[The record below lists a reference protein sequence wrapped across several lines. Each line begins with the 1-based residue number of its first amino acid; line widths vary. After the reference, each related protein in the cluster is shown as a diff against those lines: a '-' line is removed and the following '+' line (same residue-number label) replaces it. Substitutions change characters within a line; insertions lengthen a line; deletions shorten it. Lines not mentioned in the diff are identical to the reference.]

1 MTALS
6 AMKRY
11 LLVILSLTLF
21 SCVDPGSDPKGNVVT
36 LNLNGGT
43 LTDNGGELKYGGAF
57 TPTPLKEILS
67 DLNYDPV
74 YPGKTFAV
82 WNTVPDGSG
91 DDYIGDTL
99 VEAPVTL
106 YAIYGEVL
114 NTREAFENILCDD
127 PNVIYTLDREISL
140 ALGEPWEPLCAN
152 PVAPFRGRIYG
163 KGFGISYF
171 ATRSS
176 ASERPDYAGL
186 FAYTEGAKIMDFA
199 MENVRI
205 TGRLAVGAVAAVAR
219 DTVIERIDVTGIVT
233 SSGRAGGIVGEAY
246 GSSISKSS
254 FGREQ
259 AWEEKTVTASGLN
272 TVTGGIAGYAEDSVI
287 TESAVS
293 ADMQVS
299 GGNALGGIVGEAV
312 RSTISDSL
320 SNGTLVTSSVNT
332 NSGGIAGRMTDSDIS
347 HCYSEANIRPSSTG
361 ASGGIAGRVSGGEI
375 TDSAAFHLSF
385 GQASIGKIA
394 GLLENSAQVTNAYSR
409 YDTQL
414 NGTLMPDSENNGIGR
429 AVTSMRKNRN
439 FFESELGFSLSRIWR
454 LPDYY
459 EYPRLKWEAAPE
471 YTRIYTAS
479 DLRRMS
485 QNLSGYYVLLR
496 DIDLYETTV
505 EDYSNE
511 VKVVTWAPVGN
522 ETNPFRGKLD
532 GNGHIIKNLM
542 PHAAGNMQTLF
553 MGLFGVTDG
562 AFITD
567 LKIHMSFPEVKYNGA
582 DPLYTGSVAG
592 RIINTHIER
601 VNITGA
607 IASSNNTGGIA
618 GYMENNSYIL
628 HSSFAGLIR
637 NYENSAIPCTVGGI
651 AGYMSES
658 SVYYSMSA
666 GEISTYARDE
676 SQTAGGLVGNLVL
689 RSRDNE
695 VFNSYSTMDVYAAG
709 GLVPFAGGLYG
720 RYAGTNSFANY
731 AAGNVHASSRDYVDM
746 MVSGLIRAG
755 GIAGQLS
762 SGGIQAA
769 LALENTVIADAVN
782 VHVASMTSYAGRI
795 TSTSLPGA
803 ASAADLYAL
812 RSMTV
817 AADITTGEAG
827 ADTPEILDQAFYES
841 IGWDFTN
848 IWFMPESGG
857 YPQLQGVRP

>member
-1 MTALS
+1 MKKLILIISAL
-6 AMKRY
+6 
-11 LLVILSLTLF
+11 ILF
-21 SCVDPGSDPKGNVVT
+21 SCVDPGSDPKGFVVT

-57 TPTPLKEILS
+57 TPTPLKDILS
-67 DLNYDPV
+67 DLSYDPV

-82 WNTVPDGSG
+82 WNTMPDGSG

-114 NTREAFENILCDD
+114 NNREAFENILCDD
-127 PNVIYTLDREISL
+127 PDVIYTLDRRISL

-152 PVAPFRGRIYG
+152 PSSPFRGRIYG

-176 ASERPDYAGL
+176 ASERPNYAGL

-205 TGRLAVGAVAAVAR
+205 TGRLAVGAVAAVTR
-219 DTVIERIDVTGIVT
+219 DTHIERIDVTGIVT
-233 SSGRAGGIVGEAY
+233 GSGRAGGVVGEVY
-246 GSSISKSS
+246 NSNISKSS
-254 FGREQ
+254 FGRDQ
-259 AWEEKTVTASGLN
+259 ASDRAWEEKTITASGAN
-272 TVTGGIAGYAEDSVI
+272 TVAGGIAGYAEDSVI
-287 TESAVS
+287 TQSAVS

-299 GGNALGGIVGEAV
+299 GGSALGGIVGEAV
-312 RSTISDSL
+312 RSTISDCL
-320 SNGTLVTSSVNT
+320 SNGTLVTSGVNA
-332 NSGGIAGRMTDSDIS
+332 NSGGIAGRMTDSNIS
-347 HCYSEANIRPSSTG
+347 HSYSEAVIRPSSTG

-385 GQASIGKIA
+385 GQASIAKIA
-394 GLLENSAQVTNAYSR
+394 GLIENSAQVINVYSR

-429 AVTSMRKNRN
+429 NIASMRKDRG
-439 FFESELGFSLSRIWR
+439 FFENELGFSFSRIWR

-471 YTRIYTAS
+471 YTRIYTAP

-496 DIDLYETTV
+496 DIELYETTV
-505 EDYSNE
+505 EDYSGE
-511 VKVVTWAPVGN
+511 VTVVTWAPVGN

-532 GNGHIIKNLM
+532 GNGHTIKNLM
-542 PHAAGNMQTLF
+542 PHGAGNMQTLF

-562 AFITD
+562 ALITD
-567 LKIHMSFPEVKYNGA
+567 LNILMSFPQVKYNGA
-582 DPLYTGSVAG
+582 DPLYTGGVAG
-592 RIINTHIER
+592 RTINTHIER
-601 VNITGA
+601 VNVSGA
-607 IASSNNTGGIA
+607 IASSDNTGGIA

-637 NYENSAIPCTVGGI
+637 NYENSAIPCNVGGI

-658 SVYYSMSA
+658 SIYYSMSA

-676 SQTAGGLVGNLVL
+676 SQAAGGLVGNLVL
-689 RSRDNE
+689 RSRSNE
-695 VFNSYSTMDVYAAG
+695 IFNSYSTMDVYAAG
-709 GLVPFAGGLYG
+709 DAVPIAGGLYG
-720 RYAGTNSFANY
+720 RYAGTNAFANY
-731 AAGNVHASSRDYVDM
+731 TAGNVHASSRDYVDM

-762 SGGIQAA
+762 SGRMQAL
-769 LALENTVIADAVN
+769 LALGNTVIADTVN
-782 VHVASMTSYAGRI
+782 VHVASMTTYAGRI
-795 TSTSLPGA
+795 NSTSLPGA
-803 ASAADLYAL
+803 VSAAELYAL

-827 ADTPEILDQAFYES
+827 ADAPDILDQSFYEG
-841 IGWDFTN
+841 IGWDFTD
-848 IWFMPESGG
+848 IWFMPENGG
-857 YPQLQGVRP
+857 YPLLRGVKP